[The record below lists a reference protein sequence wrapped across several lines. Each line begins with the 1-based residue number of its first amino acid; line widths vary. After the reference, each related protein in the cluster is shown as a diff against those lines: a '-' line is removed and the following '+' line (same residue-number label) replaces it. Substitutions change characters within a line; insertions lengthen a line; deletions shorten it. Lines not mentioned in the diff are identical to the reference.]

1 MSTETLATI
10 IAMPALVLI
19 VGVLFL
25 ARGDINRPEVAHVQ
39 SISK

>member
-10 IAMPALVLI
+10 IATAALVLI

-25 ARGDINRPEVAHVQ
+25 ARGDINRPEIAHVQ
-39 SISK
+39 SFTK